1 MSDDAGCEVTRA
13 QVESVL
19 EKIRPA
25 IMMDGGDVELVEVID
40 NCAKIRLLGHCV
52 GCPSSMMTLQFGIEE
67 ILRSEIPEF
76 DHVIPV

>member
-1 MSDDAGCEVTRA
+1 MADHADREVTREE
-13 QVESVL
+13 VEDVL

-25 IMMDGGDVELVEVID
+25 IMRDGGNVELVEVVD
-40 NCAKIRLLGHCV
+40 NCAKIRLIGHCV
-52 GCPSSMMTLQFGIEE
+52 GCPSSMMTLQFGIED